1 MRSVS
6 TPLSPTPRPVA
17 KAAFVRTDNTP
28 RGIVMMLASVT
39 LFAVMNVLI
48 KLAAERYPVLEVT
61 FFRNAVAL
69 VPVALAVA
77 MQGGVATLRTE
88 RPGAHLWRACIGL
101 TSMTLMFWSFHLLPL
116 ADAVALN
123 FTAPLFLTAL
133 SVPLLGERVGVHRW
147 SAVAIGFVGVLV
159 MSRPGSGMLQFGAA
173 VAIGAAFA
181 QSLAMV
187 QIRQLSRTEPPNTI
201 VFWFTLTSTALCG
214 IGLPFVWVTPAGW
227 ADIGLLAACGL
238 TGGMAQLFLTRA
250 YALAPAAVI
259 APFSYASI
267 LCAAVFGWLLWGEVP
282 QAQTMAG
289 VAIVVV
295 SGLYIL
301 HRETRRNV
309 TVVRSAR
316 APEAAD

>member
-1 MRSVS
+1 M
-6 TPLSPTPRPVA
+6 
-17 KAAFVRTDNTP
+17 RTDNTP
-28 RGIVMMLASVT
+28 RGIVMMLGSVT

-77 MQGGVATLRTE
+77 MQGGFRSLRTE
-88 RPGAHLWRACIGL
+88 RPGAHLWRAGIGL

-147 SAVAIGFVGVLV
+147 SAVAVGFVGVLV
-159 MSRPGSGMLQFGAA
+159 MSRPGSGMLQFGAL
-173 VAIGAAFA
+173 VAICAAFA

-201 VFWFTLTSTALCG
+201 VFWFTLTSTVLCG
-214 IGLPFVWVTPAGW
+214 IGLPFVWVAPATW
-227 ADIGLLAACGL
+227 ADLGLLAACGL

-267 LCAAVFGWLLWGEVP
+267 LCAALFGWLLWGEVP
-282 QAQTMAG
+282 QVQTMAG
-289 VAIVVV
+289 VAIVVA

-309 TVVRSAR
+309 AVVQSAR

>member
-1 MRSVS
+1 MNA
-6 TPLSPTPRPVA
+6 PPPPA
-17 KAAFVRTDNTP
+17 PKPDPQPAFVRTDNTP
-28 RGIVMMLASVT
+28 RGIVMMLASVM
-39 LFAVMNVLI
+39 LFSVMNVLI
-48 KLAAERYPVLEVT
+48 KLSAERYPVLEVT

-69 VPVALAVA
+69 VPVALVVA
-77 MQGGVATLRTE
+77 MQGGFATLRTE

-147 SAVAIGFVGVLV
+147 SAVAVGFVGVLV
-159 MSRPGSGMLQFGAA
+159 MSRPGSGMLQFGAL

-187 QIRQLSRTEPPNTI
+187 QIRQLSRTELPNTI
-201 VFWFTLTSTALCG
+201 VFWFTLTSTVLCG
-214 IGLPFVWVTPAGW
+214 IGLPFVWVAPTTW
-227 ADIGLLAACGL
+227 TDIGLLVACGL

-250 YALAPAAVI
+250 YALTPAAVI

-267 LCAAVFGWLLWGEVP
+267 LCAALFGWLLWGEVP
-282 QAQTMAG
+282 QMQTIAG
-289 VAIVVV
+289 VAIVVA

-309 TVVRSAR
+309 AVVRSAR